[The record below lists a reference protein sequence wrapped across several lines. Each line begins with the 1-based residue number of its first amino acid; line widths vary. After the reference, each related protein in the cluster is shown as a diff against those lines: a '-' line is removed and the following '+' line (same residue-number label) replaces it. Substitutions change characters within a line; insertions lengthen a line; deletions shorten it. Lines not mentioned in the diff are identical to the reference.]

1 MGALTS
7 THTCFSTTKPLARV
21 AVRVWQRVPALDALM
36 EIALAVVLFG
46 SIVRDWKASFLTVGL
61 PNGLDLEICIN
72 PGPSDSMSCKPAIG

>member
-1 MGALTS
+1 
-7 THTCFSTTKPLARV
+7 
-21 AVRVWQRVPALDALM
+21 M

-46 SIVRDWKASFLTVGL
+46 SIVRDWKVSSSTVGL